1 MRDLRAVIHGI
12 TTAVLCGVA
21 VFSCSTISKAA
32 GETYQTAVEAA
43 YGDTFRG
50 VYENYLAGSPLEAE
64 NLNGVDTASGR
75 LMLFRT
81 DLSLEGTGGMDLEL
95 NRYYDSNEANLGH
108 ATVEYLDKL
117 EIDTV
122 WVKYRTQDK
131 KELKILVNRALLSK
145 HKKALKDLLVS
156 YEVGEAHRNVEQDG
170 EDAIETKTQRTKI
183 VSREGHDVY
192 GIASGWR
199 YDLPWIETVTLA
211 EEEGWGKNP
220 AYLHYGS
227 AGVIGI
233 ETNADAAAK
242 TYAIQG
248 LSGYS
253 YEDLKLEDFKQTVD
267 GISCTYLLRD
277 KTGLRTYFNEDGVV
291 VLQKD
296 AHDNAI
302 TYTYTDAIH
311 LAAITDSVGRKIV
324 FHYEGE
330 GDDKVLKTV
339 TVQGKEAAG
348 GVTKKTITYETEEK
362 TYTPHH
368 GDVLNGFVLTAAT
381 VDGSRET
388 YTYRTVERLMNTSGA
403 GIASQRV
410 STNQSYLLTKCM
422 ANGRE
427 TYYEYRA

>member
-1 MRDLRAVIHGI
+1 MLSR
-12 TTAVLCGVA
+12 TA
-21 VFSCSTISKAA
+21 
-32 GETYQTAVEAA
+32 
-43 YGDTFRG
+43 
-50 VYENYLAGSPLEAE
+50 
-64 NLNGVDTASGR
+64 
-75 LMLFRT
+75 
-81 DLSLEGTGGMDLEL
+81 LSLEGTGGMDLEL

-131 KELKILVNRALLSK
+131 KEHKILVNRALLSK

-156 YEVGEAHRNVEQDG
+156 YEVGGAHRNVEQDG

-233 ETNADAAAK
+233 ETSADAAAK

-253 YEDLKLEDFKQTVD
+253 YEDLKLEDFNISVPVTVACGSD
-267 GISCTYLLRD
+267 D
-277 KTGLRTYFNEDGVV
+277 KTGMFHRSAY
-291 VLQKD
+291 Q
-296 AHDNAI
+296 
-302 TYTYTDAIH
+302 
-311 LAAITDSVGRKIV
+311 AAETKGWKHKIV
-324 FHYEGE
+324 PGYHNFASDEPE
-330 GDDKVLKTV
+330 MFAQCIV
-339 TVQGKEAAG
+339 
-348 GVTKKTITYETEEK
+348 EE
-362 TYTPHH
+362 
-368 GDVLNGFVLTAAT
+368 FF
-381 VDGSRET
+381 E
-388 YTYRTVERLMNTSGA
+388 
-403 GIASQRV
+403 
-410 STNQSYLLTKCM
+410 
-422 ANGRE
+422 
-427 TYYEYRA
+427 

>member
-1 MRDLRAVIHGI
+1 
-12 TTAVLCGVA
+12 
-21 VFSCSTISKAA
+21 
-32 GETYQTAVEAA
+32 
-43 YGDTFRG
+43 
-50 VYENYLAGSPLEAE
+50 
-64 NLNGVDTASGR
+64 
-75 LMLFRT
+75 MLSRT

-248 LSGYS
+248 LSG
-253 YEDLKLEDFKQTVD
+253 L
-267 GISCTYLLRD
+267 LLRRFE
-277 KTGLRTYFNEDGVV
+277 TG
-291 VLQKD
+291 
-296 AHDNAI
+296 
-302 TYTYTDAIH
+302 
-311 LAAITDSVGRKIV
+311 
-324 FHYEGE
+324 
-330 GDDKVLKTV
+330 
-339 TVQGKEAAG
+339 
-348 GVTKKTITYETEEK
+348 
-362 TYTPHH
+362 
-368 GDVLNGFVLTAAT
+368 GF
-381 VDGSRET
+381 
-388 YTYRTVERLMNTSGA
+388 
-403 GIASQRV
+403 
-410 STNQSYLLTKCM
+410 
-422 ANGRE
+422 
-427 TYYEYRA
+427 